1 VPFPRKRTSSLTAG
15 HSLGEQETELLRHV
29 AARGP
34 LSVGEATDGF
44 GEPLSLSRSTIKTM
58 LERLHQKGY
67 LARTRRAEDGIF
79 VFSSPVEERE
89 LLSGL
94 VQRFVERTLAGS
106 LDPFLTY
113 FARTRGDLT
122 DAELREL
129 ERLVSKLQSSG
140 GKDGRDE

>member
-1 VPFPRKRTSSLTAG
+1 MPFPRKRTSSLTAG

-34 LSVGEATDGF
+34 VSVGEATENF
-44 GEPLSLSRSTIKTM
+44 GEPIGLSRSTIKTM

-67 LARTRRAEDGIF
+67 LARGRRAEDG
-79 VFSSPVEERE
+79 VYTYSSPIEERE

-113 FARTRGDLT
+113 FAHMKGGALT
-122 DAELREL
+122 DAEMREL
-129 ERLVSKLQSSG
+129 ERLVSKLQRE
-140 GKDGRDE
+140 KDGPAE